1 MVKKTIRDKKGWVTF
16 TFFPTETIETVVI
29 SGEWNDWIDEPM
41 KMKKNGEYFITK
53 ILNVGYI
60 YQFGYKKLSGW
71 PSLSFP
77 KKLDQG
83 RRPHFDF
90 FPALKKDWAFATG
103 FVEKD
108 PKG

>member
-60 YQFGYKKLSGW
+60 YQFGYKINGNEWKIDDECPTVATPFFSHN
-71 PSLSFP
+71 SL
-77 KKLDQG
+77 LE
-83 RRPHFDF
+83 
-90 FPALKKDWAFATG
+90 L
-103 FVEKD
+103 
-108 PKG
+108 